1 MTQTSSRFEIRE
13 LDCPAEEQLI
23 RGGLAS
29 ISGLAAMRFNYLTRQ
44 VEIEHDETQSAEVE
58 SAIKGLGL
66 TVRRLGSTRATP
78 LPSGGCKDG
87 ECSPSEANP
96 NDDHSVDDAPQSAW
110 SIAATVLAGL
120 LAISAEVWAWT
131 TNAEH
136 SPVVFGLAL
145 ASVLLGG
152 MATLRKAWMA
162 VRSFTLNINFLM
174 TVAVIGAFAIGEFP
188 EAAMVIFLFG
198 LAEMIESMA
207 LDRARRA
214 VQSLLEM
221 APDTAAVLQPDNT
234 WKDVPATQV
243 TVGAVVRVRPGER
256 VPLDGKVRSGESTI
270 NEAPITGESM
280 PVAKSP
286 GDQVFAG
293 TINGEGSLEF
303 TTTGGVDDTT
313 LARIVRTVQEAQS
326 ERAPTQRFVDQFA
339 LVYTPTVCVIA
350 IALALVPWLV
360 FQQPW
365 DVWVYRALVLLV
377 VACPCA
383 LVISTP
389 VTVVSGLA
397 AAAQRGILIKGGVY
411 LERGYELKVI
421 ALDKT
426 GTITEGKPKVTDVL
440 PLQGT
445 RDELLRIAASL
456 DAQSQ
461 HPIARAIT
469 EAWQGDLAS
478 VSDFQSL
485 TGRGVEGIV
494 DGQKMTLGNHR
505 LAEERKVCSP
515 ETEAKLNELE
525 SQGKT
530 AIILADD
537 TRVIGVIGVADRPR
551 ETSIDA
557 IRQLHE
563 RGVRLVMLSGDNSR
577 TADAIAKEVGLDE
590 ARGDLLPETKL
601 EIIDQLLAE
610 HGEAAVGMVGDGVN
624 DAPALAKS
632 SIGFAMGAAG
642 TDTAI
647 ETADVALMN
656 DDLRGVPDF
665 IALSEL
671 TSRILLQNICIAL
684 GAKGAFL
691 ILTLFGLAT
700 LWLAVI
706 ADVGASLVVIAN
718 GLRLLAGPASVQ
730 PESRKKKEGR

>member
-1 MTQTSSRFEIRE
+1 MSTSRFQVQE
-13 LDCPAEEQLI
+13 LDCPAEEQII

-29 ISGLAAMRFNYLTRQ
+29 ISGLGGMRFNYLTRQ
-44 VEIEHDETQSAEVE
+44 VEIEHGENQAAEVE
-58 SAIKGLGL
+58 SAMQGLGL
-66 TVRRLGSTRATP
+66 TVRRVGATGGAP
-78 LPSGGCKDG
+78 LPVAGCTD
-87 ECSPSEANP
+87 CDCAPSQTTGH
-96 NDDHSVDDAPQSAW
+96 DDHPADAAPQSAW
-110 SIAATVLAGL
+110 SIAATVLSGV
-120 LAISAEVWAWT
+120 LAIAAELWAWT
-131 TNAEH
+131 ANSEH
-136 SPVVFGLAL
+136 SVVVFCLAL
-145 ASVLLGG
+145 GSALLGG
-152 MATLRKAWMA
+152 IPTLRKAWLA
-162 VRSFTLNINFLM
+162 VRTFTLNINFLM

-198 LAEMIESMA
+198 LAEMIEGMA

-221 APDTAAVLQPDNT
+221 APDTATVLQPDKT
-234 WKDVPATQV
+234 WKEVSAAQV
-243 TVGAVVRVRPGER
+243 EVGAVVRVRPGER
-256 VPLDGKVRSGESTI
+256 VPLDGTVRSGESTI

-280 PVAKSP
+280 PIAKTA

-303 TTTGGVDDTT
+303 ATTGGVDDTT

-339 LVYTPTVCVIA
+339 LVYTPAVCVIA
-350 IALALVPWLV
+350 ILLALVPWLV

-411 LERGYELKVI
+411 LERGYELKVM

-426 GTITEGKPKVTDVL
+426 GTITEGRPKVTDVV
-440 PLQGT
+440 PLQGS
-445 RDELLRIAASL
+445 REELLRIAASL
-456 DAQSQ
+456 DAPSQ
-461 HPIARAIT
+461 HPVARAIT
-469 EAWQGDLAS
+469 EAWAGQLAP
-478 VSDFQSL
+478 VSDFKSL
-485 TGRGVEGIV
+485 TGRGVEGVV
-494 DGQKMTLGNHR
+494 DGRKMILGNHR

-515 ETEAKLNELE
+515 ETEAALAELE

-530 AIILADD
+530 AIVLADD
-537 TRVIGVIGVADRPR
+537 TRVLGVIGVADRPR

-563 RGVRLVMLSGDNSR
+563 RRVKVVMLSGDNAR
-577 TADAIAKEVGLDE
+577 TAEAIAKEVGIDE

-601 EIIDQLLAE
+601 EIIGELLAE
-610 HGEAAVGMVGDGVN
+610 HGDAAVGMVGDGVN

-656 DDLRGVPDF
+656 DDLRGVPEF

-671 TSRILLQNICIAL
+671 TARILTQNIAIAL
-684 GAKGAFL
+684 GAKAAFV
-691 ILTLFGLAT
+691 ILTLFGWAT
-700 LWLAVI
+700 LWLAVV
-706 ADVGASLVVIAN
+706 ADMGASLVVIAN
-718 GLRLLAGPASVQ
+718 GLRLLAVPASARTDI
-730 PESRKKKEGR
+730 RKMEKDQ